1 MIIMRELLS
10 TRKIPNWTNHQKHNC
25 PYCLS
30 TGPITL
36 TKRVY
41 EDFYRDFSYLEAKFV
56 CPNCGFTVTSSGNS
70 ICGNDAVNELVS
82 KMNTFFYSHIRAVG
96 GEIK

>member
-1 MIIMRELLS
+1 MGELLE
-10 TRKIPNWTNHQKHNC
+10 TREIPNWTNRQKHNC
-25 PYCLS
+25 PVCLS
-30 TGPITL
+30 TGPISL

-56 CPNCGFTVTSSGNS
+56 SPNCGFTVASSGNS

-82 KMNTFFYSHIRAVG
+82 RMNTIFYGHIRAVG
-96 GEIK
+96 GR

>member
-1 MIIMRELLS
+1 MGELLE
-10 TRKIPNWTNHQKHNC
+10 TREIPNWTNRQKHNC
-25 PYCLS
+25 PVCLS

-41 EDFYRDFSYLEAKFV
+41 EDFYKDFSYIEAKFV
-56 CPNCGFTVTSSGNS
+56 CPNCGFTVASSGNS

-82 KMNTFFYSHIRAVG
+82 RMNTIFYGHIRAVG
-96 GEIK
+96 GR

>member
-1 MIIMRELLS
+1 MGALLETRE
-10 TRKIPNWTNHQKHNC
+10 IPNWTNRQKHNC
-25 PYCLS
+25 PVCLS

-41 EDFYRDFSYLEAKFV
+41 EDFYKDFSYLEAKFV
-56 CPNCGFTVTSSGNS
+56 CPNCGFTVASSGNS

-82 KMNTFFYSHIRAVG
+82 RMNTIFYSHIRAVG
-96 GEIK
+96 GR

>member
-1 MIIMRELLS
+1 MGELLE
-10 TRKIPNWTNHQKHNC
+10 TREIPNWTNRQKHNC
-25 PYCLS
+25 PVCLS

-56 CPNCGFTVTSSGNS
+56 CPNCGFTVASSGNS

-82 KMNTFFYSHIRAVG
+82 RMNTIFYGHIRAVG
-96 GEIK
+96 GR